1 MGMIVEPD
9 DGVCEVARRWA
20 IRLRD
25 PAFADWDGFTGWL
38 EANPAHNGA
47 YEAALDE
54 MEGADAFFDAPPH
67 TASQPVWTAADGTAP
82 RRPPRW
88 RMPAMAAGVA
98 ALAVG
103 GGWLALERGVPQTYA
118 TAAGERRTIEL
129 ADGSRVL
136 LNGNTR
142 VTLDP
147 GNPRQVA
154 MASGEALFEIR
165 HDAASP
171 FVVTMSDS
179 TRLVDAGTTFN
190 VVEDRGTLDVAVA
203 EGAVIYQGK
212 GADLRLAP
220 GEMLSRDGSDATPVK
235 GRIETGSVGAWR
247 TGYLQFADA
256 PLDDVARTLS
266 RNLGVPVFVDPAV
279 AGRRFSGSVMLDGG
293 AEAVIAR
300 VGPLLGVPIARA
312 GKGWRMMPPDGARP

>member
-1 MGMIVEPD
+1 MNVEPD
-9 DGVCEVARRWA
+9 DGVRQEARLWA

-25 PAFADWDGFTGWL
+25 PAFADWDGFTAWL
-38 EANPAHNGA
+38 EGDPAHNAA
-47 YEAALDE
+47 YEIALDE
-54 MEGADAFFDAPPH
+54 IDGADALFDAPQPKPAW
-67 TASQPVWTAADGTAP
+67 TPADASAP
-82 RRPPRW
+82 RRIPRW
-88 RMPAMAAGVA
+88 RVPAMAAGVA
-98 ALAVG
+98 VLAVG
-103 GGWLALERGVPQTYA
+103 GGWLALQPGAPQTYA

-147 GNPRQVA
+147 ASPRQVA
-154 MASGEALFEIR
+154 LAGGEALFEIR
-165 HDAASP
+165 HDATDP
-171 FVVTMSDS
+171 FVVTTPDG

-203 EGAVIYQGK
+203 EGAVIYRGK

-220 GEMLSRDGSDATPVK
+220 GEMLTRDGSEAQPVK

-256 PLDDVARTLS
+256 PLGDVARTLS
-266 RNLGVPVFVDPAV
+266 RNLGVPVTVDPAV
-279 AGRRFSGSVMLDGG
+279 TSRRFSGSVMLDGG
-293 AEAVIAR
+293 ADAVIAR
-300 VGPLLGVPIARA
+300 VGPLLDVPIERA